1 MKLRIS
7 EPAKEDLLEIYQ
19 YIALDNPSAA
29 ERLLKTFQEKFE
41 LLTKFPNIG
50 GERNELIIGLR
61 SFPVGKY
68 LILYQSSDEYL
79 EIVRVRHGATNLDEL
94 FDI

>member
-7 EPAKEDLLEIYQ
+7 EPAKNDLIEIYQ
-19 YIALDNPSAA
+19 HIAAENPAAA
-29 ERLLKTFQEKFE
+29 ERLLKIFQEKFE
-41 LLTKFPNIG
+41 LLSKFPAAG
-50 GERNELIIGLR
+50 RERNELIVGLR

-68 LILYQSSDEYL
+68 LILYQPAGEIL
-79 EIVRVRHGATNLDEL
+79 EIVRVRHGATDLGDL